1 MPRKGSEKSYCGLL
15 AFRESSSHKSAMF
28 SDWRDRLGVCLSA
41 LCMAH
46 CLLTPLVL
54 AVVPLGTAVGLW
66 HSGVHLIFLFIVP
79 LIAAVAFVP
88 GWRLHRDSR
97 VWIFAAI
104 GFVFLLAGSQVGL
117 LFAAE
122 GFGADGFGLAQV
134 LHLDHIGHLSS
145 AGIHGAD
152 GPGFNWGVLSAEL
165 FFTSLGGFFFIRA
178 HLLNRKL
185 CACCDRDHAHDP
197 QVAV

>member
-1 MPRKGSEKSYCGLL
+1 
-15 AFRESSSHKSAMF
+15 MF

-54 AVVPLGTAVGLW
+54 AVVPLGTAIGFW
-66 HSGVHLIFLFIVP
+66 HSGVHLVFLFVVP
-79 LIAAVAFVP
+79 LIAAIAFIP
-88 GWRLHRDSR
+88 GWRLHRNSR

-104 GFVFLLAGSQVGL
+104 GFVFLLTGSQVGL
-117 LFAAE
+117 LFGAE
-122 GFGADGFGLAQV
+122 QV
-134 LHLDHIGHLSS
+134 MHAGHLSLDGLHD
-145 AGIHGAD
+145 AETHG
-152 GPGFNWGVLSAEL
+152 FKWGALAAEL

-185 CACCDRDHAHDP
+185 CACCNKHKHSSDHAHDP
-197 QVAV
+197 PVVV

>member
-1 MPRKGSEKSYCGLL
+1 
-15 AFRESSSHKSAMF
+15 MF

-54 AVVPLGTAVGLW
+54 AVVPLGTAIGLW
-66 HSGVHLIFLFIVP
+66 HSGVHLVFLFIVP
-79 LIAAVAFVP
+79 LIAAIAFVP

-117 LFAAE
+117 LFGAE
-122 GFGADGFGLAQV
+122 GFGAEQV
-134 LHLDHIGHLSS
+134 LHLDHTGHMSP
-145 AGIHGAD
+145 AGLNDLDA
-152 GPGFNWGVLSAEL
+152 PGFRWGALAAEL
-165 FFTSLGGFFFIRA
+165 LFTSLGGFFFIRA

-185 CACCDRDHAHDP
+185 CACCNKHSRDHAHDSH
-197 QVAV
+197 VAV

>member
-15 AFRESSSHKSAMF
+15 AFRKSSSHKSAMF
-28 SDWRDRLGVCLSA
+28 NDWRDRLGVCLSA

-54 AVVPLGTAVGLW
+54 AVVPLGTAIGLW
-66 HSGVHLIFLFIVP
+66 HSGVHLVFLFIVP
-79 LIAAVAFVP
+79 LIAAIAFVP

-104 GFVFLLAGSQVGL
+104 GFVFLLAGSQVGF
-117 LFAAE
+117 LFGGE
-122 GFGADGFGLAQV
+122 GFGAEQV
-134 LHLDHIGHLSS
+134 LHLDHIGHSSS
-145 AGIHGAD
+145 AGLHDAD
-152 GPGFNWGVLSAEL
+152 SQGFRWGVLAAEL

-185 CACCDRDHAHDP
+185 CACCNKHSRDHAHDP